1 MSDLDIY
8 GREDGSNER
17 LDCIEDQGRAE
28 DKAIWSV
35 WIGRDF
41 LLEHRPQSADQPQ
54 TWKGRYKNEGYMR
67 SGGKIAAI
75 ELPILRFVK
84 SFRVVVPAYSM
95 RMSRMRPNATE
106 AL

>member
-1 MSDLDIY
+1 MSDLDIH

-35 WIGRDF
+35 RIGRDF
-41 LLEHRPQSADQPQ
+41 LLEHCPQSADQPQ

-67 SGGKIAAI
+67 SGRQIADANV
-75 ELPILRFVK
+75 ENAAGEAKSRLCHWGPGFV
-84 SFRVVVPAYSM
+84 VA
-95 RMSRMRPNATE
+95 
-106 AL
+106 